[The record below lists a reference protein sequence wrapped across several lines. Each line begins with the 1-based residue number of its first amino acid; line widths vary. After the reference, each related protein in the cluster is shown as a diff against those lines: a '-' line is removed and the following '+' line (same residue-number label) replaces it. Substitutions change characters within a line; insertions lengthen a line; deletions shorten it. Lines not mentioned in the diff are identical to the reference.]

1 MTARYFVD
9 ASGAY
14 LGALAGIGDA
24 PIDPPPGAIE
34 VASPPDHGAQLW
46 KGGAWQPYVPPREIQ
61 EAARRAAYTVEAD
74 PLFFMAQRGEA
85 TTEEWT
91 AKIAE
96 IKARFPYPAE

>member
-9 ASGAY
+9 ASGVY
-14 LGALAGIGDA
+14 LGAYAQIGDA
-24 PIDPPPGAIE
+24 ESPLPADAVE
-34 VASPPDHGAQLW
+34 VASPPDHGAQIW
-46 KGGAWQPYVPPREIQ
+46 KDGAWQPYVPPREIQ

-85 TTEEWT
+85 TVEEWS